1 MLRTAFVVAAIAG
14 VTLIAVPV
22 QWIGLK
28 LRLPYRKTLPRA
40 YHRFVLRT
48 IGMRVIVHGTPAASR
63 PLLLISNHS
72 TYLDIPVLG
81 SVVPLIFIAKSE
93 IAGWPVFGMLAK
105 LQRSIFVDRA
115 KRHATGEIN
124 KRIAKHLSDGDP
136 VVLFGEGTS
145 NDGNRMLPF
154 RSALIGAIR
163 TALDENGSAFVQPIS
178 VAYTKYQG
186 LPMGRQFRPLAAW
199 YGDMDM
205 LAHLKRV
212 LREGVID
219 VAVTFGPPQAIGQ
232 EIDRKLLAR
241 SAEESVRRMTASAL
255 TGREPGLSL
264 PVPLPGETR

>member
-1 MLRTAFVVAAIAG
+1 MMRTAFVVAAIAG

-28 LRLPYRKTLPRA
+28 LRLPYRKALPRA
-40 YHRFVLRT
+40 YHRIVLRA
-48 IGMRVIVHGTPAASR
+48 IGMRVIVHGAPATDR

-115 KRHATGEIN
+115 KRHSTGKIN
-124 KRIAKHLSDGDP
+124 KRIAQHLSDGDP

-163 TALDENGSAFVQPIS
+163 SALDDKGRAFVQPIS
-178 VAYTKYQG
+178 VAYIKYQG
-186 LPMGRQFRPLAAW
+186 LPMGRQHRPLAAW

-205 LAHLKRV
+205 IAHLRRV
-212 LREGVID
+212 LREGIID
-219 VAVTFGPPQAIGQ
+219 VAVTFGPPQPID
-232 EIDRKLLAR
+232 ESIDRKLLAR
-241 SAEESVRRMTASAL
+241 SAEEAVRRMTATAL
-255 TGREPGLSL
+255 TGREPGLSG

>member
-1 MLRTAFVVAAIAG
+1 MMRTAFVVAVIAG
-14 VTLIAVPV
+14 VTLIAVPL
-22 QWIGLK
+22 QWVGLK
-28 LRLPYRKTLPRA
+28 LRLPYRKNLPRI

-48 IGMRVIVHGTPAASR
+48 IGMRVIVHGVPSADR

-93 IAGWPVFGMLAK
+93 IAGWPVFGMMAK

-154 RSALIGAIR
+154 RSSLIGAIR
-163 TALDENGSAFVQPIS
+163 TALDDKGRAYVQPIS
-178 VAYTKYQG
+178 VAYIKYQG
-186 LPMGRQFRPLAAW
+186 LPMGRQYRPLAAW
-199 YGDMDM
+199 YGDMNM
-205 LAHLKRV
+205 VEHLTRV
-212 LREGVID
+212 LRDGAID
-219 VAVTFGPPQAIGQ
+219 VAVTFGPPQPID
-232 EIDRKLLAR
+232 ESIDRKLLAR
-241 SAEESVRRMTASAL
+241 SAEESVRRMTATAL
-255 TGREPGLSL
+255 TGREPGLSGPVSL
-264 PVPLPGETR
+264 PRETR